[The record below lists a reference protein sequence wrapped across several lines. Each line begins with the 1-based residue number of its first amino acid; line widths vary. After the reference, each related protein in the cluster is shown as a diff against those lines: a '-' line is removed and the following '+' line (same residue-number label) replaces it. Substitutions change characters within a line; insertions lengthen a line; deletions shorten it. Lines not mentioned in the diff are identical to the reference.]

1 MTEQRDKNAVE
12 PTGSVEH
19 EAQPVSPT
27 RISRRALMR
36 GASVAL
42 PTILTL
48 NSNAAFGWAA
58 TSATIAT
65 RQAKPNASGD
75 VLCVQG
81 GPPRRGARPGAHPV
95 RTSDFYLV
103 RGDGQYRYYTK
114 DRGGNEVPLNPEQSC
129 TYRGEI
135 YYRSETS
142 DQGTHVRALNGAV
155 ASLAH
160 PGAMASLSANG
171 VYPTNWP
178 L

>member
-1 MTEQRDKNAVE
+1 MTEQRDKNVAE
-12 PTGSVEH
+12 PIGSVEQ

-65 RQAKPNASGD
+65 RPAKSVASGD
-75 VLCVQG
+75 AICVQG
-81 GPPRRGARPGAHPV
+81 GPPRRGARPGVHPV
-95 RTSDFYLV
+95 RTSDFYHV
-103 RGDGQYRYYTK
+103 KGDLQYYTK
-114 DRGGNEVPLNPEQSC
+114 NWRGNEVPLNPEQAC

-135 YYRSETS
+135 YYRSTTN
-142 DQGTHVRALNGAV
+142 DQGTQVRALNGAV
-155 ASLAH
+155 ASLTH
-160 PGAMASLSANG
+160 PGAMTSLSANG